1 MGVYDL
7 TQLLDW
13 ARRTGGD
20 RLQTAYETITADGT
34 RRITLGNEG
43 AISLVDLEEDDV
55 EADTFPDINGNLMVF
70 PSGSIPAEGT
80 ELYVTYNYTT
90 YSDDDV
96 MNFMADSAHVVLSAL
111 GANHWDI
118 TDSFSIQDDGDG
130 NGQGDVMYNING
142 EVDHDLERLIVFRTA
157 MAIYEDKNYGAA
169 DGAIKIKDRDT
180 AIDTSVTSEST
191 RKVLARLQK
200 QFEDTLLLVRNRR
213 FTGMAIGF
221 DEFHSMRHHRR
232 PMRLYSSHCGGL

>member
-1 MGVYDL
+1 VAAYDL

-13 ARRTGGD
+13 ARRAGGD
-20 RLQTAYETITADGT
+20 RVQTARETITADGT
-34 RRITLGNEG
+34 RRLTLGNEG
-43 AISLVDLEEDDV
+43 SISLTYV
-55 EADTFPDINGNLMVF
+55 EADDQPVDPLPTIDGNLMVF
-70 PSGSIPAEGT
+70 PSGSVPADGT
-80 ELYVTYNYTT
+80 ELYTVYNFST
-90 YSDDDV
+90 YSDQEV
-96 MNFMADSAHVVLSAL
+96 MDFMADSAHVVLSAL

-157 MAIYEDKNYGAA
+157 MAVYEDKNYGAA

-191 RKVLARLQK
+191 RKVLARLSK
-200 QFEDTLLLVRNRR
+200 QFEDALLIVRNRR

-232 PMRLYSSHCGGL
+232 PMRLYCSHL

>member
-1 MGVYDL
+1 MGAYDL

-20 RLQTAYETITADGT
+20 RVQTARETIVADGT
-34 RRITLGNEG
+34 RRLTLGNEG
-43 AISLVDLEEDDV
+43 AIALMSV
-55 EADTFPDINGNLMVF
+55 EADDLPLDPLPDIDGNLMVF
-70 PSGSIPAEGT
+70 PSGSVPVDGT
-80 ELYVTYNYTT
+80 ELYTVYDYSS

-96 MNFMADSAHVVLSAL
+96 LNFMADSAHVVLSAL

-118 TDSFSIQDDGDG
+118 TDSFQIQDDGQG
-130 NGQGDVMYNING
+130 NGQGDVMIDTNG

-157 MAIYEDKNYGAA
+157 MALWEDKNNAAA

-191 RKVLARLQK
+191 RKVLLRLSK

-213 FTGMAIGF
+213 FAGIAMGF

-232 PMRLYSSHCGGL
+232 PMRLFCSR